1 MVRLEVFTHAAFDT
15 KRLAEFPDVPTL
27 GELGFYPNWYGS
39 ARAIVAP
46 AGTPDDV
53 IQFYVDAFRKTMEDP
68 ASIEQHKK
76 AGLSMS
82 FMDNKELGELIKKQ
96 EVFCRDEIAKLY
108 K

>member
-1 MVRLEVFTHAAFDT
+1 M
-15 KRLAEFPDVPTL
+15 PTL
-27 GELGFYPNWYGS
+27 CELGYYPNWYGS

-53 IQFYVDAFRKTMEDP
+53 IEIYVNAYRKTKEDP
-68 ASIEQHKK
+68 ERIEQHKK
-76 AGLSMS
+76 AGLTMS

-96 EVFCRDEIAKLY
+96 EVFCRDEISQRY

>member
-1 MVRLEVFTHAAFDT
+1 M
-15 KRLAEFPDVPTL
+15 PTL
-27 GELGFYPNWYGS
+27 GELGYYLNWYGP

-53 IQFYVDAFRKTMEDP
+53 IEFYVNAFKKTMEDP

-76 AGLSMS
+76 AGLAMS
-82 FMDNKELGELIKKQ
+82 FMDNKELGEPIKKQ
-96 EVFCRDEIAKLY
+96 EAFCRDEISQLY

>member
-1 MVRLEVFTHAAFDT
+1 MSLSF
-15 KRLAEFPDVPTL
+15 
-27 GELGFYPNWYGS
+27 S
-39 ARAIVAP
+39 ALFRAIRPIAGRTFRVRRRSHNSDVGTTTRRWNS
-46 AGTPDDV
+46 GTPDDV
-53 IQFYVDAFRKTMEDP
+53 IQFYVDAFKKTMEDP
-68 ASIEQHKK
+68 ASVEQHKK